1 MSRQFTWISQSIYH
15 VIAANIHVYCDAVDC
30 VEALHSNVRQK
41 LAIPIQIFELVESKF
56 ILYMTEAKI

>member
-15 VIAANIHVYCDAVDC
+15 VIAANIHVYCDAADC
-30 VEALHSNVRQK
+30 VEALHSNVRQQS
-41 LAIPIQIFELVESKF
+41 AILIQIFELVESKF